1 MLKLKNVLIV
11 CLLCLLVSCSIDSLS
26 INTNKNSASYSKESG
41 TTISH
46 GGNTA
51 SGTINVKRNSS
62 AVQ

>member
-1 MLKLKNVLIV
+1 MKKLVILVLGIS
-11 CLLCLLVSCSIDSLS
+11 LGACSIDSLS

-51 SGTINVKRNSS
+51 SGTISVKRNSS
-62 AVQ
+62 SAQ